1 MFFTGMSC
9 ILKFVWLLRNSV
21 CLHFFKTCHIYK
33 CGQSLGN
40 NKNQYHKN
48 EIIELERLMFQMSMM
63 VCFVVIIF
71 QRILLSKLSTVL
83 TTNIFLYVSKRWE
96 KMTHTHVPPR
106 RQYIN
111 IFLCQQYKCIMLYL
125 INQSSNGGHSDI
137 FLFLFLSHYKSD
149 D

>member
-9 ILKFVWLLRNSV
+9 ILKFVWLLRDLV
-21 CLHFFKTCHIYK
+21 CLHFKTCYIYK

-71 QRILLSKLSTVL
+71 QRILLSRLSTVL
-83 TTNIFLYVSKRWE
+83 TTNIFLYVSKSWE
-96 KMTHTHVPPR
+96 KITHTHMFPPEDNISIFFCASS
-106 RQYIN
+106 IN
-111 IFLCQQYKCIMLYL
+111 VSCFI
-125 INQSSNGGHSDI
+125 
-137 FLFLFLSHYKSD
+137 
-149 D
+149 